1 MGGKERRP
9 AVLRTCCGP
18 AKVPGSCRT
27 PFYREERAPG
37 PPQPDQLPRRGSVS
51 PGPGLSPAHRAELK
65 PKALVPSWKPCS
77 FCPRG
82 LAPHLCS
89 CLLPAPRLTGLEES
103 AWGDEEDPEH
113 NYYNSIPGKEPPV
126 GGLVDSRLALTQPCA
141 LWALGQ
147 VSQGPR
153 GGGALG
159 GGTCGRRVPV
169 LTPRSFSCLS
179 FCSCSSGSRGGSPV
193 HAPSCPQICWAPC

>member
-1 MGGKERRP
+1 M
-9 AVLRTCCGP
+9 
-18 AKVPGSCRT
+18 
-27 PFYREERAPG
+27 
-37 PPQPDQLPRRGSVS
+37 S

-82 LAPHLCS
+82 LVPHLCS

-147 VSQGPR
+147 VSRQGPR

-159 GGTCGRRVPV
+159 GGNLRQGGPGADSQILFLPFLLLLFFWLQGRVSCACPLLPSDLLGPV
-169 LTPRSFSCLS
+169 LDLQMWRPPLDTE
-179 FCSCSSGSRGGSPV
+179 
-193 HAPSCPQICWAPC
+193 